1 MLKRLVNEAR
11 FTLTITTTGPVLVMS
26 GHATQSG
33 PDMTPVLTHRGG
45 GKPQVYLPGSSLKGV
60 IRSHLEKVSRT
71 LQKEEGVICN
81 PFWKLEDRAEV
92 KGGELVCPDYPE
104 VFCGNKFLRRG
115 EKKFTLDKKTWR
127 REEGEEKITSD
138 VAYRDS
144 CPICRL
150 FGSTEFIGRVS
161 INDAYLKDQKGRK
174 ESRDGVAIDRL
185 TGGVAEGPFELEV
198 VSSDVAF
205 ETEVYLRNFETWQL
219 GMLLVAV
226 QDLED
231 GLIRVGSGTSRGLG
245 SVEGSV
251 EEVGINYLGLVNGKP
266 AEEVWGLGK
275 LQSEEERE
283 AYRTWADDVLTVD
296 PPPSEE
302 RRGIRLRATFRD
314 ESLEALRQQAV
325 NAFVERLQGWEVP
338 EMMTLEHLGYRR

>member
-26 GHATQSG
+26 GHATQYG
-33 PDMTPVLTHRGG
+33 PDMTPVLTHRDGEW
-45 GKPQVYLPGSSLKGV
+45 QVYLPGSSLKGV

-71 LQKEEGVICN
+71 LKTDPPVVCN
-81 PFWKLEDRAEV
+81 PFWKLEDRAKV
-92 KGGELVCPDYPE
+92 QGRDLVCPDYHE

-138 VAYRDS
+138 IAYRDS

-174 ESRDGVAIDRL
+174 ESRDCVAIDRL

-231 GLIRVGSGTSRGLG
+231 GLIRVGSDTSRGLG
-245 SVEGSV
+245 SVTGGV
-251 EEVGINYLGLVNGKP
+251 NEVSINYLGLMNGKP

-275 LQSEEERE
+275 LQSEGERK
-283 AYRTWADDVLTVD
+283 AYRTWPDDVLTVN
-296 PPPSEE
+296 PSPTEE
-302 RRGIRLRATFRD
+302 RRGIRLHTTFRD
-314 ESLEALRQQAV
+314 ESLDVLRQQALD
-325 NAFVERLQGWEVP
+325 AFVERLQGWKIP
-338 EMMTLEHLGYRR
+338 DSMTLEYLGYGQ

>member
-33 PDMTPVLTHRGG
+33 PDMTPVLTHRDGER
-45 GKPQVYLPGSSLKGV
+45 QVYLPGSSLKGV
-60 IRSHLEKVSRT
+60 IRSHLEKIGRT
-71 LQKEEGVICN
+71 LRPGEDIVCN
-81 PFWKLEDRAEV
+81 PFHEPPESDASCGRRFQERKDR
-92 KGGELVCPDYPE
+92 D
-104 VFCGNKFLRRG
+104 
-115 EKKFTLDKKTWR
+115 
-127 REEGEEKITSD
+127 EKISSD

-161 INDAYLKDQKGRK
+161 INDAYLVNDARPQPT
-174 ESRDGVAIDRL
+174 ESRDGVGIDRL
-185 TGGVAEGPFELEV
+185 TGGSYGGALFELEV

-275 LQSEEERE
+275 LQSEEEKE

-302 RRGIRLRATFRD
+302 RRGIRLHTTFRD
-314 ESLEALRQQAV
+314 ESLDALRQQAMD
-325 NAFVERLQGWEVP
+325 AFVERLQGWEVP
-338 EMMTLEHLGYRR
+338 ETMTLEHLGYRR